1 MKLNTTIYDVFAN
14 EADRSVVEEVHL
26 GLGYT
31 AITLDDGRCGLCAT
45 LCDPKH
51 AFSVNTDATDY
62 EGRSAIQLLRN
73 IKEEENHLKRVMAVA
88 LVNAL
93 NQPFSQALPEGPGD
107 LHKDMDLPEG
117 AKIAMVGHFTPIF
130 ETFEQRGFKVR
141 SLDLAKG
148 IGDPEKFYPWA
159 TSQADALVLTA
170 TCLVNNTMEKVIE
183 RFANRSIPIVLMGPS
198 TIMRQ
203 EVYED
208 LPVNYLAGSAVMVK
222 KDLLK
227 AVRNGRGTL
236 DIHRQAKKVF
246 LHIK

>member
-1 MKLNTTIYDVFAN
+1 MELNSKIYEVFAD
-14 EADRSVVEEVHL
+14 EADRSVIDEVHL

-31 AITLDDGRCGLCAT
+31 AITLVDGRCGICAS

-51 AFSVNTDATDY
+51 AFTVNTDGTDY
-62 EGRSAIQLLRN
+62 EGRAAIQMLRN
-73 IKEEENHLKRVMAVA
+73 IKEENHLKRVMAIA

-93 NQPFSQALPEGPGD
+93 NQPFANVLPEGPAD
-107 LHKDMDLPEG
+107 FHKEMELPEG
-117 AKIAMVGHFTPIF
+117 AKVAMIGHFTPIF
-130 ETFEQRGFKVR
+130 EMFEERGFEVR
-141 SLDLAKG
+141 SLDLGKG

-159 TSQADALVLTA
+159 TTSADALVLTA
-170 TCLVNNTMEKVIE
+170 TCVVNNTLEQVLA
-183 RFANRSIPIVLMGPS
+183 RFSKRIIPVVLMGPS
-198 TIMRQ
+198 TIMRK

-208 LPVNYLAGSAVMVK
+208 LPINYLAGSAVMVK

-246 LHIK
+246 LKVK